1 MSATVGPEPQSVTAR
16 ATPLSGRLNGWKEI
30 ASRLGRGVRT
40 AQRWEK
46 LHGLPVHRIGR
57 EGGEIVFAFTAE
69 LDRWARE
76 TSARGSGETSG
87 PCAEPE
93 TEAEA
98 PAAEN
103 TPPSPGH
110 STPHSPALRVS
121 TRRRSLAAL
130 ALGALA
136 LPALWAVRSPT
147 GGLPLAV
154 AAHAAR
160 IPVSWTLER
169 RVLTVRGENGERL
182 FEHALDFELRQ
193 TPSPARPG
201 EAAPVEIADVDGDGR
216 NEVLLAAPASDPAQR
231 RFYCFE
237 ADGSLRF
244 VHQPHGSVRFGDTE
258 YTAPWAVE
266 HVFLTRHVDGSSG
279 LWVASSQPGRF
290 PGWLQELAPDGGVRQ
305 DYHTDGRIT
314 SVSEARW
321 AGRDVVF
328 VGAADQDQDGASV
341 AIFDRDAVA
350 GSAPAA
356 RAGYDC
362 TSCTLG
368 GPREFIAFPRLCAT
382 SVGDSVAIDGV
393 WVENG
398 DGVTVATGHRRDA
411 RAGPG
416 TPDQLLAFY
425 RFDRNLD
432 LVHAEVSREY
442 QVAHDSLWRQG
453 LLDHS
458 YSHADD
464 ARLFPVRRFD
474 GRRFVT
480 LPAVGVGH

>member
-1 MSATVGPEPQSVTAR
+1 MSTTVGSESQSVTAS
-16 ATPLSGRLNGWKEI
+16 ATPPSERLNGWKEI
-30 ASRLGRGVRT
+30 AGRLGRGVRT

-93 TEAEA
+93 TEAL
-98 PAAEN
+98 AEESTPRSAGRG
-103 TPPSPGH
+103 TPPSPA
-110 STPHSPALRVS
+110 PRVS
-121 TRRRSLAAL
+121 TRRRALATL

-136 LPALWAVRSPT
+136 LPALWAVRTPT
-147 GGLPLAV
+147 SGLPLAV

-160 IPVSWTLER
+160 IPASWTLER
-169 RVLTVRGENGERL
+169 RVLTVLGEKGERL

-216 NEVLLAAPASDPAQR
+216 NEVLLAAPANDPAQR

-244 VHQPHGSVRFGDTE
+244 VHQPRGSVRFGDTE
-258 YTAPWAVE
+258 YTDPWAVE
-266 HVFLTRHVDGSSG
+266 RVFVTRHANGSSG

-290 PGWLQELAPDGGVRQ
+290 PAWLQELAPDGGVRQ
-305 DYHTDGRIT
+305 EYHNDGRIT

-321 AGRDVVF
+321 GGRDVVF
-328 VGAADQDQDGASV
+328 VGAVDRDQDGASV

-356 RAGYDC
+356 KAGYDC

-382 SVGDSVAIDGV
+382 SAGDSVTIDGV
-393 WVENG
+393 RVENG
-398 DGVTVATGHRRDA
+398 DGVTVATAHRRDA
-411 RAGPG
+411 RAAPG
-416 TPDQLLAFY
+416 TPDQLLAY
-425 RFDRNLD
+425 YMFDRTLD
-432 LVHAEVSREY
+432 LVHAEISREY
-442 QVAHDSLWRQG
+442 QVAHDALWHRG

-458 YSHADD
+458 YSPADD

-480 LPAVGVGH
+480 LSAVSVGH